1 MLRINL
7 KSSEPRFPEL
17 RSKGN
22 LVNIFFFQDAQSLPT
37 NIQISDKFMLFLG
50 DWRIVNQNKDI
61 IKRDFKHLQ
70 MGLFSA
76 H

>member
-22 LVNIFFFQDAQSLPT
+22 LVNIFFFFKMYNHFLQISKSQTSSCFSWETEELLTKIKTSSKGTSTPT
-37 NIQISDKFMLFLG
+37 NGFI
-50 DWRIVNQNKDI
+50 
-61 IKRDFKHLQ
+61 
-70 MGLFSA
+70 
-76 H
+76 